1 MNTYGHKYPLTFSQS
16 VELVPFRPK
25 PAPIRLTKKHFMII
39 GLLLLS
45 SNLITW
51 WFSTPFLHIGST
63 IPTAPKKLYLIQE
76 ASKYIPDIK
85 PFEKKVNTVAESLNI
100 APEWLMAVMYAES
113 RFNPSIM
120 NRKGS
125 GAVGLIQFMVP
136 AVKDIND
143 RLGTRLYMKDVR
155 AMTATEQLTL
165 VHAYLQMVRE
175 RYGDFTCLTDLYLAI
190 LYPGALDHDYCYSLF
205 TKPSRSYRQN
215 SGLDENGDG
224 IVTIGDIDK
233 RMKRIFPTAYMA
245 EI

>member
-1 MNTYGHKYPLTFSQS
+1 MNTYGHKYPISFSQS
-16 VELVPFRPK
+16 MELVPFRPK
-25 PAPIRLTKKHFMII
+25 PAPIRLTRKHFIII

-45 SNLITW
+45 SNLTTW
-51 WFSTPFLHIGST
+51 WFSNPFLPIGVST
-63 IPTAPKKLYLIQE
+63 PAPPQKLYLIQE
-76 ASKYIPDIK
+76 ASKYIPNIK
-85 PFEKKVNTVAESLNI
+85 TFEKKVHTVAESLNI

-113 RFNPSIM
+113 RFNPAVM
-120 NRKGS
+120 NRRGS

-136 AVKDIND
+136 AVKDLNN

-175 RYGDFTCLTDLYLAI
+175 RYGDFESLTDLYLGI
-190 LYPGALDHDYCYSLF
+190 LYPGALDHDYCHTLF
-205 TKPSRSYRQN
+205 TKPSRAYKQN
-215 SGLDENGDG
+215 AGLDENGDG
-224 IVTIGDIDK
+224 LVTIGDIDK